1 MKNITLTEFNGS
13 FVKFQSNIGN
23 GVAIWCGDES
33 PPELC
38 YNSELDIDDSFQWGV
53 NISYVNESKTS
64 IEIVDDKIIF
74 TAKILSYEKDGILT
88 ISLDDDVIFI
98 EVSQTSIIDGYVSFF
113 TVPNKVKLYPVT
125 L

>member
-1 MKNITLTEFNGS
+1 MKNIALTEFDGS

-33 PPELC
+33 PPEFC
-38 YNSELDIDDSFQWGV
+38 YDSELDIDDSFQWGS
-53 NISYVNESKTS
+53 NISHINESKTS
-64 IEIVDDKIIF
+64 IEVVDDKVVF

-88 ISLDDDVIFI
+88 ISLDEDVIFI
-98 EVSQTSIIDGYVSFF
+98 EVSQASVINGYVLFF
-113 TVPNKVKLYPVT
+113 TTPNKVKLYPVA